1 MKSLQEVYEA
11 VVNGELPRVERA
23 VRAALLERVAARQI
37 LDGALIP
44 AMMEVGRLFEEE
56 QYFLPELIVAG
67 KAMQAGV
74 AILRPDLV
82 DTGTDASAGRVL
94 LGTVEGDLHDIGKN
108 LVGMMLEGAGL
119 EVVDIG
125 VDASVDKFVE
135 AAKGGVDI
143 VGISALLTGT
153 MPAMKRVVEAIGEA
167 ELRPRI
173 KVMVGG
179 APVTQGYA
187 DSIGADGYAP
197 DAASAVRLAKRL
209 IGAS

>member
-1 MKSLQEVYEA
+1 MRALQEAYQG
-11 VVNGELPRVERA
+11 VVNGELPRVEHA
-23 VRAALLERVAARQI
+23 VRTALAEGVAARQI

-44 AMMEVGRLFEEE
+44 AMTEVGRLFEEQ

-67 KAMQAGV
+67 AAMKAGV
-74 AILRPDLV
+74 AIIRPNLV
-82 DTGTDASAGRVL
+82 DAGTDQSAGRVL

-108 LVGMMLEGAGL
+108 LVAMMLEGAGF

-125 VDASVDKFVE
+125 VDAPVAKFVE
-135 AAKGGVDI
+135 SAKAGVDL

-167 ELRPRI
+167 GLRPGI

-187 DSIGADGYAP
+187 DAIGADGYAP

-209 IGAS
+209 VGTS